1 MQKYLDESE
10 QNRLMILA
18 RQKKNLALPSI
29 PSRTEAQPLS
39 AAALH
44 QIPRQ
49 ITNLSAL
56 NAPSESSDLSV
67 SNLRK

>member
-10 QNRLMILA
+10 QTRLLILA
-18 RQKKNLALPSI
+18 RQKKILSLPI

-39 AAALH
+39 AATLQ

-56 NAPSESSDLSV
+56 NAPSESSDLSA
-67 SNLRK
+67 SNMRK

>member
-1 MQKYLDESE
+1 MQKYLDESD
-10 QNRLMILA
+10 QTRLLILSK
-18 RQKKNLALPSI
+18 QKKSLSLPPI

-39 AAALH
+39 AATLQ

-56 NAPSESSDLSV
+56 NAPSETSDLSAL
-67 SNLRK
+67 NLRK